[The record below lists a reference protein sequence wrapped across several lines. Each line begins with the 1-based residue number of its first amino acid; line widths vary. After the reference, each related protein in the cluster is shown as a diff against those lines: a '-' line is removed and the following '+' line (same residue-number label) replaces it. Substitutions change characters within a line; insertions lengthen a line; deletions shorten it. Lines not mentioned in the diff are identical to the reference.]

1 MDTDMSSTPKATL
14 NKIMNSKTTGKEVV
28 NSSQMDMDDQ
38 MRLMRM
44 DTKKHTARRID
55 NMTNEANSDQA
66 GEDTR
71 SSPMDMDMQEM
82 AMPVNSI
89 AIPA

>member
-1 MDTDMSSTPKATL
+1 MDTDMSSTPKAIL
-14 NKIMNSKTTGKEVV
+14 NKIMDSRTTGKQVV
-28 NSSQMDMDDQ
+28 NSSRMGMEDQ

-44 DTKKHTARRID
+44 DTKRPTARRID

-66 GEDTR
+66 EEDTR
-71 SSPMDMDMQEM
+71 SSPMNMNMQEM